1 MAIKIGSYNFD
12 GPHTSTSALRKQSGV
27 YAILGNSGNGNSWAV
42 VDIGESEDVQE
53 RVENHD
59 RAPCWKGQKH
69 SVLAAAAY
77 YAAERQ
83 RMQIEQELRATLNP
97 PCGDR

>member
-12 GPHTSTSALRKQSGV
+12 GPHTNTSALRKQSGV
-27 YAILGNSGNGNSWAV
+27 YAILGNGGSGNNWTV
-42 VDIGESEDVQE
+42 VDIGESEDVQG

-59 RAPCWKGQKH
+59 RAPCWNGQRHK
-69 SVLAAAAY
+69 VLAAAVY

-83 RMQIEQELRATLNP
+83 RMQIEQELRAHLHP

>member
-12 GPHTSTSALRKQSGV
+12 GPHTNTNALRKQSGV
-27 YAILGNSGNGNSWAV
+27 YAILGNNGSSNSWAV
-42 VDIGESEDVQE
+42 VDIGESEDVQD
-53 RVENHD
+53 RVDKHD
-59 RAPCWKGQKH
+59 RAECWKKQGH
-69 SVLAAAAY
+69 RVLTAAAY
-77 YAAERQ
+77 YVAEQQ